1 MCSSERRANADRT
14 KMAVKTLRQLHDQWA
29 AAVLPQDAS
38 RVQRQECERAFY
50 SGAFACF
57 TNQIAE
63 VAALPDDEAEKAMQA
78 LHTEMED
85 YFRLLRTIP
94 GAHGTQRQ

>member
-1 MCSSERRANADRT
+1 MS
-14 KMAVKTLRQLHDQWA
+14 VKTIRQLHDKWA
-29 AAVLPQDAS
+29 ASVLPKDAS

-63 VAALPDDEAEKAMQA
+63 IAALSDADAEKAMQA
-78 LHTEMED
+78 MEDEMKD
-85 YFRLLRTIP
+85 YFRLMGTIP
-94 GAHGTQRQ
+94 GPHGTQRQ

>member
-1 MCSSERRANADRT
+1 
-14 KMAVKTLRQLHDQWA
+14 MAVQTIRELHAKWA
-29 AAVLPQDAS
+29 TATMPKDAPP
-38 RVQRQECERAFY
+38 VQRQECERAFF

-63 VAALPDDEAEKAMQA
+63 VAALPDDKAEAAMQA

-85 YFRLLRTIP
+85 YFRLMRTIP
-94 GAHGTQRQ
+94 GTRGTQRQ